1 MRYKDHFFNSC
12 SWTLPTDV
20 NFFIHYSNMKLSLR
34 KQKTMMRTDGGH
46 SPKEFKAATLES
58 VLVYECAA
66 PDADSD
72 QMFQSYPHPIA
83 NVER

>member
-1 MRYKDHFFNSC
+1 
-12 SWTLPTDV
+12 
-20 NFFIHYSNMKLSLR
+20 
-34 KQKTMMRTDGGH
+34 MMRTDGGH